1 MKILLVEFYAQ
12 PNADYPKIAEQWR
25 LAGHPTLVGALNGQ
39 GELEWRE
46 GDKLV
51 AKQALG
57 HAQAGSGGSVLRILK
72 NRYYRMQQLRQIR
85 NFIREY
91 DPDLVQINAS
101 NFYRL
106 LPIGMPRRTRYV
118 LDVRQINE
126 VYGTNALS
134 RLRAWLINNSRGVFS
149 RRIYDR
155 TTFLHEAGAEKV
167 LGPDWRRWA
176 SIVPF
181 AVDPQFTTVSRVNGQ
196 PARAGA
202 GAAVGAAGA
211 PLDNGPGQ
219 DDGRVDFIYLG
230 RLTRRRL
237 LERLVQASAI
247 AKQKTSDFRFIFLG
261 IDESDGY
268 YQQMIADMELDD
280 VVVFEPPV
288 TYEEVPAEVLK
299 HDVAVAYVPELPID
313 WKYHPPIKILE
324 YQALG
329 MPILATDFKPNHS
342 FVEPGVN
349 GLLVDNDPELIAEA
363 MLRFIEDPEFL
374 ADCRAAAAT
383 MRGVQTWDVVAQMYL
398 DKVYLPLVNGTE
410 AVA

>member
-1 MKILLVEFYAQ
+1 MKILLVEFYTQ
-12 PNADYPKIAEQWR
+12 PNADYPKIAEQLR
-25 LAGHPTLVGALNGQ
+25 QAGHPTLVGALNGQ

-46 GDKLV
+46 GDKLI

-57 HAQAGSGGSVLRILK
+57 HARGGGGALRMLK
-72 NRYYRMQQLRQIR
+72 NRYYRLQQLQKIR
-85 NFIREY
+85 DFIREY
-91 DPDLVQINAS
+91 NPDLVQINAS

-106 LPIGMPRRTRYV
+106 LPIGMPRHTRYV

-126 VYGTNALS
+126 VYGTNVVG
-134 RLRAWLINNSRGVFS
+134 RLRAWLINNSRGPFS
-149 RRIYDR
+149 RYIYDR

-167 LGPDWRRWA
+167 LGADWSRWA

-181 AVDPQFTTVSRVNGQ
+181 AVDPQFTTVSQAAV
-196 PARAGA
+196 PYALA
-202 GAAVGAAGA
+202 GAAVPMGTPDLPDDA
-211 PLDNGPGQ
+211 PDETDGP
-219 DDGRVDFIYLG
+219 VDFIYLG

-247 AKQKTSDFRFIFLG
+247 VKQTTDDFRFIFLG

-268 YQQMIADMELDD
+268 YQQMVADLDLPD
-280 VVVFEPPV
+280 VVEFRAPV
-288 TYEEVPAEVLK
+288 PYEEVPAEVLK

-329 MPILATDFKPNHS
+329 MPILATDFRPNHS
-342 FVEPGVN
+342 FVTPGVN

-363 MLRFIEDPEFL
+363 MLRFIEDRAFL

-383 MRGVQTWDVVAQMYL
+383 MRGVQTWDVVTQMYL
-398 DKVYLPLVNGTE
+398 DKVYSPLVNGTE
-410 AVA
+410 AAA